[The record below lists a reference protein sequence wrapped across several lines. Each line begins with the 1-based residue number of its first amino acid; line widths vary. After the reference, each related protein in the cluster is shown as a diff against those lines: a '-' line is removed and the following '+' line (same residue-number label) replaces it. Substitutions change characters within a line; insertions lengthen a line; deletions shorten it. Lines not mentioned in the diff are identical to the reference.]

1 MASLQIIYHC
11 TLPISFNQFISD
23 HGKPKA
29 YQSNPMGVEVAKRS
43 FPMKNHVVLEE
54 TRKVAH
60 ANSAGS

>member
-29 YQSNPMGVEVAKRS
+29 YQSNPMSVEVAKRS

-54 TRKVAH
+54 IKYGGH
-60 ANSAGS
+60 QWQ